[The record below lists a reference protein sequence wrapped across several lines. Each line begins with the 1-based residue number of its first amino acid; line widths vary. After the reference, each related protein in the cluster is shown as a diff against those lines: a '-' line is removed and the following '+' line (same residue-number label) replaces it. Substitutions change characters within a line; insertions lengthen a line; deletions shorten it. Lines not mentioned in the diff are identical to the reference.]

1 MTRIEDDMIYE
12 LEFEDSTLSIKH
24 VVSEKPIGYL
34 GTRLDYTENKWQY
47 RVLNDGSLV
56 VYLTDVGSTNTYALR
71 YSVSTNYDERP
82 LVAKVQ
88 RMDVANW
95 ETDGFWLFPIIYP
108 KYTSWPFGKNI
119 IPEEGDLE
127 TTSSI
132 LSEGT
137 YVMHL
142 GGYVLY
148 VKDKRKYLLPQEVIR

>member
-1 MTRIEDDMIYE
+1 MM
-12 LEFEDSTLSIKH
+12 
-24 VVSEKPIGYL
+24 
-34 GTRLDYTENKWQY
+34 N
-47 RVLNDGSLV
+47 
-56 VYLTDVGSTNTYALR
+56 AL
-71 YSVSTNYDERP
+71 